1 MAINEAE
8 MQFLGVLYAAES
20 ENGSSNRAA
29 LDGNG
34 NERYWIY
41 KEDWSTAIPALA
53 DDGLIEGD
61 DSGYRLT
68 DAGRPKAER
77 CNEERPDWM
86 YYHYLRFW
94 KAAFESKAHTLLCK
108 RVFGKDLC
116 QDGMVNMEALDDV
129 IAKLD
134 LGQGDR
140 LLDLGCGAG
149 MITEYVSDFTGA
161 QVVGL
166 EYAPEAVKVAQ
177 DRTTEKRDRL
187 SFVQGDMN
195 ALDLEP
201 NSFDAVMSLD
211 TLYWA
216 VDLQATMAKL
226 VEAVKPGGQ
235 ICVFMM
241 QGPWDNDPPGRVPAE
256 KTELGQ
262 VLAAIGLRYEEHDY
276 TTKNIAF
283 WQRNHQAAVDLL
295 DMFESEG
302 NGFIGQGLIREAE
315 EEFLPAIKV
324 DKMTRYLY
332 QIWP

>member
-1 MAINEAE
+1 MALSEAE
-8 MQFLGVLYAAES
+8 MQVLGVLYAAEP
-20 ENGSSNRAA
+20 ENGTSDRAT
-29 LDGNG
+29 LDRDGD
-34 NERYWIY
+34 ERYWIY
-41 KEDWSTAIPALA
+41 KVDWSAAFSTLA
-53 DDGLIEGD
+53 ENNLIEGD

-68 DAGRPKAER
+68 VAGRPQAER
-77 CNEERPDWM
+77 CNEKRPDRM

-94 KAAFESKAHTLLCK
+94 KAAFESKAHTLLCE

-116 QDGMVNMEALDDV
+116 QDGMVDMEALADV
-129 IAKLD
+129 IAKLH

-149 MITEYVSDFTGA
+149 MITEYVSDLADA

-177 DRTTEKRDRL
+177 DRTTDKQDHL

-241 QGPWDNDPPGRVPAE
+241 QGPWDDDPPGQVLAE
-256 KTELGQ
+256 ETELGQ
-262 VLAAIGLRYEEHDY
+262 ALAALGLRFEAHDY
-276 TTKNIAF
+276 TAKNVAF
-283 WQRNHQAAVDLL
+283 WQRNYQAAVDLL
-295 DMFESEG
+295 DMFESED
-302 NGFIGQGLIREAE
+302 NGFIAQGLIKEAE

>member
-1 MAINEAE
+1 MAINEAG

-20 ENGSSNRAA
+20 ENGSSDRAA
-29 LDGNG
+29 LEENG

-41 KEDWSTAIPALA
+41 KKDWSTAIPALA

-77 CNEERPDWM
+77 CNEERPDRM

-94 KAAFESKAHTLLCK
+94 KAAFESKAHTLLCE

-129 IAKLD
+129 IAKFD

-149 MITEYVSDFTGA
+149 MITEYVSDITGA

-177 DRTTEKRDRL
+177 DRTTEKRNRL

-195 ALDLEP
+195 ALDLES

-226 VEAVKPGGQ
+226 VEAVNPGGQ
-235 ICVFMM
+235 ICVYMM
-241 QGPWDNDPPGRVPAE
+241 QGPWDDDPPGRVPVE
-256 KTELGQ
+256 RTGLGK
-262 VLAAIGLRYEEHDY
+262 VLAALGLRYEAHDY

-283 WQRNHQAAVDLL
+283 WQHNHQAAVDLL

-302 NGFIGQGLIREAE
+302 NGFIAQGLIKEAE

>member
-20 ENGSSNRAA
+20 KNGSSNRAA

-34 NERYWIY
+34 NELYWMY

-226 VEAVKPGGQ
+226 VEAIKPGGQ

-241 QGPWDNDPPGRVPAE
+241 QGPWDDDPPGRVPAE

-276 TTKNIAF
+276 TAKNIAF

-302 NGFIGQGLIREAE
+302 NGFIGQGLIKEAE

>member
-1 MAINEAE
+1 MLFSEAE
-8 MQFLGVLYAAES
+8 MQVLGVLYAAEL
-20 ENGSSNRAA
+20 ENGTSDRATLDSNG
-29 LDGNG
+29 D
-34 NERYWIY
+34 ERYWIY
-41 KEDWSTAIPALA
+41 KLDWTEAFPRLVENN
-53 DDGLIEGD
+53 LIEGD

-68 DAGRPKAER
+68 AEGRPLAER
-77 CNEERPDWM
+77 FNEERPDRM

-94 KAAFESKAHTLLCK
+94 KAAFESLVHTLLCE

-116 QDGMVNMEALDDV
+116 QDGMADMEALADM
-129 IAKLD
+129 IAKLNP
-134 LGQGDR
+134 GHGDR

-149 MITEYVSDFTGA
+149 LITEYVSDSTGA
-161 QVVGL
+161 RVVGL

-177 DRTTEKRDRL
+177 ERTREKQQYL

-216 VDLQATMAKL
+216 VDLEATMAKL

-241 QGPWDNDPPGRVPAE
+241 QGPWDDDPPGQVPAE

-262 VLAAIGLRYEEHDY
+262 VLAALGLRYEAHDY
-276 TTKNIAF
+276 TAKNIAF

-295 DMFESEG
+295 DMFDSEG
-302 NGFIGQGLIREAE
+302 NGFIAQGLIKEAE
-315 EEFLPAIKV
+315 EEFLPAIKAN
-324 DKMTRYLY
+324 KMTRYLY
-332 QIWP
+332 QVWP

>member
-1 MAINEAE
+1 MSLSEAE
-8 MQFLGVLYAAES
+8 MQILAVLYASES
-20 ENGSSNRAA
+20 ENGSSDRVT
-29 LDGNG
+29 LEKDGD
-34 NERYWIY
+34 ERYWIY
-41 KEDWSTAIPALA
+41 KVDWSAAFAGLA
-53 DDGLIEGD
+53 ENNLIEGD

-68 DAGRPKAER
+68 VVGRPQARR
-77 CNEERPDWM
+77 CNEERPDRM

-94 KAAFESKAHTLLCK
+94 KAAFESKAHTLLCE

-116 QDGMVNMEALDDV
+116 QDGMVDIEALADV
-129 IAKLD
+129 IEKLH

-149 MITEYVSDFTGA
+149 MITEYVSDLTGA

-177 DRTTEKRDRL
+177 NRTAEKQDRL

-195 ALDLEP
+195 ALVLEP

-226 VEAVKPGGQ
+226 VESVKPGGQ

-241 QGPWDNDPPGRVPAE
+241 QGPWDDDPPGQVLAE
-256 KTELGQ
+256 ETALGQ
-262 VLAAIGLRYEEHDY
+262 VLTALGLSFEAHDY
-276 TTKNIAF
+276 TAKNVAF
-283 WQRNHQAAVDLL
+283 WQRNYQAAVDLL

-302 NGFIGQGLIREAE
+302 NGFIAQGLIKEAE
-315 EEFLPAIKV
+315 EEFLPAIKA